1 MTAANPRSTDVA
13 ASFPDA
19 EGALPSRRALVL
31 RRMTGHPGAWAG
43 GVLLLM
49 LWALAFAG
57 PPAGAW
63 SWQSTDFTAF
73 RSPPSPAHWFG
84 TTPSGR
90 DVYALTLRGMRK
102 SLLIGLAVAV
112 FSTGLAALAG
122 MVAGYLGGWTDRALM
137 WLADVLL
144 VLPAFLVVAVLSPS
158 IGGHWPI
165 LVLLL
170 AGFLWMVTARVVRG
184 MTRSL
189 RQREYVLAA
198 VFMGVSTPRILLRH
212 ILPNLASLLIVD
224 ATLNVSVAII
234 SESALSYFGFGVQ
247 PPDSSLGTVIAAGA
261 GQATTYPWL
270 FVPAAALLV
279 LIVLAVNLLGDAL
292 RDALDPS

>member
-1 MTAANPRSTDVA
+1 MS
-13 ASFPDA
+13 
-19 EGALPSRRALVL
+19 LPSRRSLVARRL
-31 RRMTGHPGAWAG
+31 RAHPGARMG
-43 GVLLLM
+43 GLLL
-49 LWALAFAG
+49 LGLCLLAFAG
-57 PPAGAW
+57 PFLTAW
-63 SWQSTDFTAF
+63 SWRSTDFTAF

-90 DVYALTLRGMRK
+90 DVYALTLRGMRR
-102 SLLIGLAVAV
+102 SLLIGSAVAV
-112 FSTGLAALAG
+112 FSTGLAALTG
-122 MVAGYLGGWTDRALM
+122 MVAGYLGGWVDRTLM
-137 WLADVLL
+137 WLADLLL

-158 IGGHWPI
+158 IGRHWPV

-170 AGFLWMVTARVVRG
+170 AAFLWMVTARVVRG

-189 RQREYVLAA
+189 RRREYVRAA

-212 ILPNLASLLIVD
+212 ILPNLAALLIVD

-261 GQATTYPWL
+261 GQATTFPWL
-270 FVPAAALLV
+270 FVPAATLLV